1 MEFFFSIEIKI
12 QIWPVL
18 MSNWIELNWT
28 NLETVQSVQDMIHWW
43 ILRFFL
49 NINFKWFTDSAFLKI
64 CSKRLWLGPFN
75 KKSYKAPIENRFFG
89 IRHPYSQSG
98 AFTSYEERVLYAKKV
113 VFKGYQN
120 GSKIWVLYE
129 IFGQISN
136 YSLNKKTFL
145 KPKIRAG
152 E

>member
-89 IRHPYSQSG
+89 IRHPYSDSHPM
-98 AFTSYEERVLYAKKV
+98 R
-113 VFKGYQN
+113 KGY
-120 GSKIWVLYE
+120 
-129 IFGQISN
+129 FMP
-136 YSLNKKTFL
+136 KKWFL
-145 KPKIRAG
+145 KGTKMGLKFEFSTKYLVKFLISHWIRRLF
-152 E
+152 